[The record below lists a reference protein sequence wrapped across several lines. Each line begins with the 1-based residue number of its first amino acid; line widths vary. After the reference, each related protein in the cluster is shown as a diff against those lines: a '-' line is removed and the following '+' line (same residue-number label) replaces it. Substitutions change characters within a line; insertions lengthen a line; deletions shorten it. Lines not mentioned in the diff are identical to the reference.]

1 MNAIDAQATAYA
13 LERVGALS
21 TLVLKKE
28 QVSAVQAVYE
38 WFDVFWLP
46 TGFGKSIRYEL
57 LPFVFDHKLGRI
69 EGTNIYSLVIV
80 VTPLVSLMVDQ
91 VTDLKKRDVDA
102 AIISGSDRIEKS
114 HLATEQKLKDYRV
127 LFTVPEA
134 ILEHKWR
141 YFFEKPDISNR
152 IVAIVVDEAH
162 CVSKW

>member
-1 MNAIDAQATAYA
+1 MEFSQATAFA
-13 LERVGALS
+13 LVRVGAPS

-28 QVSAVQAVYE
+28 QVSAVRAVYE
-38 WFDVFWLP
+38 GRDVFVWLP
-46 TGFGKSIRYEL
+46 TGFGKSICYEL

-91 VTDLKKRDVDA
+91 VTDLKKRGVDA

-134 ILEHKWR
+134 ILGHKWR
-141 YFFEKPDISNR
+141 DCIEKPDISNR